1 MMFNQEITLF
11 NKRVNKT
18 TRREA
23 YIPTLI
29 QGVSFIETK
38 SVGGTDDRADND
50 SCTIRIPKNAVI
62 QSGRTYLEE
71 HFYKQ
76 LNDSDAMK
84 YWTIQRDAYIVRGN
98 HSAELLIEPSKIEEL
113 KRDRKVITVRTYV
126 DNTERGSHYIKHWRI
141 GGA

>member
-11 NKRVNKT
+11 NKRVSKA

-50 SCTIRIPKNAVI
+50 ACTIRIPKNAVI
-62 QSGRTYLEE
+62 QSNRTYLEE
-71 HFYKQ
+71 HLYKQ
-76 LNDSDAMK
+76 LSDSDAMK
-84 YWTIQRDAYIVRGN
+84 YWTIQRNTYIVRGN
-98 HSAELLIEPSKIEEL
+98 HSSELLIEPSKIEEL
-113 KRDRKVITVRTYV
+113 KRDGKVITVRTYV
-126 DNTERGSHYIKHWRI
+126 DNTERGSDYIKHWRI

>member
-50 SCTIRIPKNAVI
+50 SCIIRIPKNAVI

-71 HFYKQ
+71 HLYKQ

-126 DNTERGSHYIKHWRI
+126 DNTERGSDYIKHWRI

>member
-11 NKRVNKT
+11 NKRVSKA

-29 QGVSFIETK
+29 QGVSFIEAK

-62 QSGRTYLEE
+62 QSGRTYIEE
-71 HFYKQ
+71 HLYKQ
-76 LNDSDAMK
+76 LSDSDAMK
-84 YWTIQRDAYIVRGN
+84 YWTIQRNAYIVRGN
-98 HSAELLIEPSKIEEL
+98 YSSELLIEPSKIEEL
-113 KRDRKVITVRTYV
+113 KRDGKVITIRTYV
-126 DNTERGSHYIKHWRI
+126 DNTERGSDYIKHWRI

>member
-11 NKRVNKT
+11 NKRVSKA

-29 QGVSFIETK
+29 QGVSFIEAK
-38 SVGGTDDRADND
+38 SAGGTDDRADND

-71 HFYKQ
+71 HLYKQ
-76 LNDSDAMK
+76 LSDSDAMK
-84 YWTIQRDAYIVRGN
+84 YWTIQRNAYIVRGN
-98 HSAELLIEPSKIEEL
+98 YSSELLIEPSKIEEL
-113 KRDRKVITVRTYV
+113 KRDGKVITVRTYV
-126 DNTERGSHYIKHWRI
+126 DNTERGSDYIKHWRI

>member
-11 NKRVNKT
+11 NKRVNKA

-62 QSGRTYLEE
+62 QSDRTYLEE
-71 HFYKQ
+71 HLYKQ

-84 YWTIQRDAYIVRGN
+84 YWTIQRNAYIVRGN
-98 HSAELLIEPSKIEEL
+98 HSTELIIEPSKIEEL
-113 KRDRKVITVRTYV
+113 KRNGKVITVRTYA
-126 DNTERGSHYIKHWRI
+126 DNTERGSDHIKHWRI